1 MENKN
6 NNKQV
11 QVFNSEIFGGMR
23 VVMRDGEPWFAGKDV
38 SEILAYKDTDK
49 AVREHVDDEDK
60 RIFKPADLAG
70 LTEQQMNNVFKAAG
84 YNWNFV
90 PANIPNRGL
99 FFINESGLYSLIMSS
114 KLPQAKA
121 FKRWVTSEVLP
132 TIRKQGMYLTPAT
145 SEEAISNPESFIAKA
160 LIVANQVL
168 ERQKERIKHLETT
181 NNALT
186 STISTTN
193 VTTLTRKRT
202 CATRNDMTVREVS
215 KLLGAKQTEVYRVLR
230 KAGWF
235 MRAEEGVVK
244 NVPTL
249 AAPADCFY
257 IEEYTYNH
265 NLVHQVKVTKAGL
278 LKIKSLL

>member
-1 MENKN
+1 MVTTD
-6 NNKQV
+6 NKQV
-11 QVFNSEIFGGMR
+11 QVFNNGVFGDVR
-23 VVMRDGEPWFAGKDV
+23 VVMRDGEPWFIGKDV
-38 SEILAYKDTDK
+38 ASALDYIDTFGALK
-49 AVREHVDDEDK
+49 KHVDTEDK
-60 RIFKPADLAG
+60 TTMSI
-70 LTEQQMNNVFKAAG
+70 QQSGSNYKTTAT
-84 YNWNFV
+84 
-90 PANIPNRGL
+90 I
-99 FFINESGLYSLIMSS
+99 INESGLYSLILSS
-114 KLPQAKA
+114 KLPSAKT

-145 SEEAISNPESFIAKA
+145 AEEAISDPDTFIAKA

-249 AAPADCFY
+249 AAPTDCFY

>member
-11 QVFNSEIFGGMR
+11 QVFNNGIFGDVR
-23 VVMRDGEPWFAGKDV
+23 VIMRDGEPWFIGKDV
-38 SEILAYKDTDK
+38 AEILGYERADN
-49 AVREHVDDEDK
+49 AIRNHVDDEDK
-60 RIFKPADLAG
+60 LMHQISASGQKRNMTI
-70 LTEQQMNNVFKAAG
+70 
-84 YNWNFV
+84 
-90 PANIPNRGL
+90 
-99 FFINESGLYSLIMSS
+99 INESGLYSLILSS
-114 KLPQAKA
+114 KLPSAKT

-181 NNALT
+181 NNVLT

>member
-11 QVFNSEIFGGMR
+11 QVFNNGVFGDVR
-23 VVMRDGEPWFAGKDV
+23 VVMRDSEPWFVGKDV
-38 SEILAYKDTDK
+38 ASALGYSNPRKAILDHVKENHKMDGVTIRDSIG
-49 AVREHVDDEDK
+49 REQNPVVIDE
-60 RIFKPADLAG
+60 AG
-70 LTEQQMNNVFKAAG
+70 V
-84 YNWNFV
+84 
-90 PANIPNRGL
+90 
-99 FFINESGLYSLIMSS
+99 YSLVMRS
-114 KLPQAKA
+114 KLPQAEA
-121 FKRWVTSEVLP
+121 FQEWVTSEVLP
-132 TIRKQGMYLTPAT
+132 TIRKQGMYLTSAT
-145 SEEAISNPESFIAKA
+145 AEEAISDPDTFIAKA

-215 KLLGAKQTEVYRVLR
+215 KLLGVKQTEVYSALQR
-230 KAGWF
+230 AGWF
-235 MRAEEGVVK
+235 MRAEEGTVK

-265 NLVHQVKVTKAGL
+265 KVIHQVKVTKAGL
-278 LKIKSLL
+278 LQIKVLLLS

>member
-1 MENKN
+1 MVTTD
-6 NNKQV
+6 NKQV
-11 QVFNSEIFGGMR
+11 QVFNNGVFGDVR
-23 VVMRDGEPWFAGKDV
+23 VVMRDGAPWFVGKDV
-38 SEILAYKDTDK
+38 ASALGYVDTDQAIRK
-49 AVREHVDDEDK
+49 NVDGEDK
-60 RIFKPADLAG
+60 LTRLVDG
-70 LTEQQMNNVFKAAG
+70 LGQKRNV
-84 YNWNFV
+84 
-90 PANIPNRGL
+90 L
-99 FFINESGLYSLIMSS
+99 LINESGLYSLILSS
-114 KLPQAKA
+114 KLPTAKA

-132 TIRKQGMYLTPAT
+132 TIRKQGMYLTSAT
-145 SEEAISNPESFIAKA
+145 AEEAISSPESFIAKA

-215 KLLGAKQTEVYRVLR
+215 KLLGAKQTEVYRVLQR
-230 KAGWF
+230 AGWF

-265 NLVHQVKVTKAGL
+265 KVIHQVKVTKAGL

>member
-11 QVFNSEIFGGMR
+11 QVFNNGVFGDIR
-23 VVMRDGEPWFAGKDV
+23 VVMRDGEPWFVGKDV
-38 SEILAYKDTDK
+38 ASALNYTNPRKALAD
-49 AVREHVDDEDK
+49 HVDEEDK
-60 RIFKPADLAG
+60 GVTKCDTLGGAQN
-70 LTEQQMNNVFKAAG
+70 LT
-84 YNWNFV
+84 
-90 PANIPNRGL
+90 I
-99 FFINESGLYSLIMSS
+99 INESGLYSLILSS
-114 KLPQAKA
+114 KLPSAKT

-215 KLLGAKQTEVYRVLR
+215 KLLGAKQTEVYRVLQR
-230 KAGWF
+230 AGWF

-265 NLVHQVKVTKAGL
+265 KVIHQVKVTKAGL

>member
-11 QVFNSEIFGGMR
+11 QVFNNGVFGDVR
-23 VVMRDGEPWFAGKDV
+23 VVVRDGEPWFIGKDV
-38 SEILAYKDTDK
+38 AIALGYVNPRKTLADHVKDNHKMDGVTIRDSIG
-49 AVREHVDDEDK
+49 REQKPIFIDE
-60 RIFKPADLAG
+60 AG
-70 LTEQQMNNVFKAAG
+70 VYA
-84 YNWNFV
+84 
-90 PANIPNRGL
+90 
-99 FFINESGLYSLIMSS
+99 LIMRS
-114 KLPQAKA
+114 KLPQAEA
-121 FKRWVTSEVLP
+121 FQEWVTSEVLP

-145 SEEAISNPESFIAKA
+145 AEDALSDPDTFLAKA
-160 LIVANQVL
+160 ILVANQVL

-202 CATRNDMTVREVS
+202 NATRNDMTVREVS
-215 KLLGAKQTEVYRVLR
+215 KLLGAKQTEVYRALQ

-257 IEEYTYNH
+257 IEEYIYNH

>member
-11 QVFNSEIFGGMR
+11 QVFNNGVFGDVR
-23 VVMRDGEPWFAGKDV
+23 VIMRDGEPWFVGKDV
-38 SEILAYKDTDK
+38 ASALGYGNTNDALAK
-49 AVREHVDDEDK
+49 HVKNSHKNTLAIRDGIGNPNKIIIDE
-60 RIFKPADLAG
+60 AG
-70 LTEQQMNNVFKAAG
+70 VYA
-84 YNWNFV
+84 
-90 PANIPNRGL
+90 
-99 FFINESGLYSLIMSS
+99 LIMRS
-114 KLPQAKA
+114 KLPQAEA
-121 FKRWVTSEVLP
+121 FQEWVTSEVLP
-132 TIRKQGMYLTPAT
+132 TIRKQGMYLTSAT
-145 SEEAISNPESFIAKA
+145 AEEAISDPDTFIAKA

-215 KLLGAKQTEVYRVLR
+215 KLLGAKQTEVYRVLQR
-230 KAGWF
+230 AGWF

-265 NLVHQVKVTKAGL
+265 KVIHQVKVTKAGL

>member
-1 MENKN
+1 MVTTDS
-6 NNKQV
+6 KQV
-11 QVFNSEIFGGMR
+11 QVFNNDVFGDVR
-23 VVMRDGEPWFAGKDV
+23 VIIRDGEPWFVGKDV
-38 SEILAYKDTDK
+38 ASALGYINTKDALVT
-49 AVREHVDDEDK
+49 HVDIEDK
-60 RIFKPADLAG
+60 DIILRSQYTTL
-70 LTEQQMNNVFKAAG
+70 E
-84 YNWNFV
+84 
-90 PANIPNRGL
+90 NIPNRGL
-99 FFINESGLYSLIMSS
+99 AIINESGLYSLILSS
-114 KLPQAKA
+114 KLPSAKT

-132 TIRKQGMYLTPAT
+132 TIRKQGMYLTSAT
-145 SEEAISNPESFIAKA
+145 AEEAISDPDTFIAKA

>member
-11 QVFNSEIFGGMR
+11 QVFNNGVFGDVR
-23 VVMRDGEPWFAGKDV
+23 VVMRDSEPWFIGKDV
-38 SEILAYKDTDK
+38 ASALNYTNPRKALAD
-49 AVREHVDDEDK
+49 HVDEEDK
-60 RIFKPADLAG
+60 GVTKCDTLGGAQN
-70 LTEQQMNNVFKAAG
+70 LT
-84 YNWNFV
+84 
-90 PANIPNRGL
+90 I
-99 FFINESGLYSLIMSS
+99 INESGLYSLILSS
-114 KLPQAKA
+114 KLPSAKT

-132 TIRKQGMYLTPAT
+132 TIRKQGMYLTSAT
-145 SEEAISNPESFIAKA
+145 AEEAISDPDTFIAKA

>member
-1 MENKN
+1 MVTTDS
-6 NNKQV
+6 KQV
-11 QVFNSEIFGGMR
+11 QVFNNGVFGDVR
-23 VVMRDGEPWFAGKDV
+23 VVMRDGEPWFIGKDV
-38 SEILAYKDTDK
+38 ASALGYINPRKALAD
-49 AVREHVDDEDK
+49 HVKENHKNSVTIRDGIGNPNKTVIDE
-60 RIFKPADLAG
+60 AG
-70 LTEQQMNNVFKAAG
+70 VYA
-84 YNWNFV
+84 
-90 PANIPNRGL
+90 
-99 FFINESGLYSLIMSS
+99 LIMRS
-114 KLPQAKA
+114 KLPQAEA
-121 FKRWVTSEVLP
+121 FQEWVTSEVLP
-132 TIRKQGMYLTPAT
+132 TIRKQGMYLTSAT
-145 SEEAISNPESFIAKA
+145 AEEAISDPESFIAKA

>member
-1 MENKN
+1 M

-11 QVFNSEIFGGMR
+11 QVFNNGIFGDVR
-23 VVMRDGEPWFAGKDV
+23 VVMRDGEPWFVGKDV
-38 SEILAYKDTDK
+38 ASALGYVDTDQAIRK
-49 AVREHVDDEDK
+49 NVDGEDK
-60 RIFKPADLAG
+60 LTRPLDG
-70 LTEQQMNNVFKAAG
+70 LGQKRNV
-84 YNWNFV
+84 
-90 PANIPNRGL
+90 L
-99 FFINESGLYSLIMSS
+99 LINESGLYSLILSS
-114 KLPQAKA
+114 KLPSAKA

-215 KLLGAKQTEVYRVLR
+215 KLLGAKQTEVYSALQR
-230 KAGWF
+230 AGWF
-235 MRAEEGVVK
+235 MRAEEGTVK

-265 NLVHQVKVTKAGL
+265 KVIHQVKVTKAGL
-278 LKIKSLL
+278 LQIKVLLLS

>member
-11 QVFNSEIFGGMR
+11 QVFNNGVFGDVR
-23 VVMRDGEPWFAGKDV
+23 VVMRDGEPWFVGKDV
-38 SEILAYKDTDK
+38 ASALGFIDTADALK
-49 AVREHVDDEDK
+49 RHVDIEDK
-60 RIFKPADLAG
+60 EKVKVGDLPT
-70 LTEQQMNNVFKAAG
+70 LKL
-84 YNWNFV
+84 
-90 PANIPNRGL
+90 PNYGAYI
-99 FFINESGLYSLIMSS
+99 INESGLYSLILSS
-114 KLPQAKA
+114 KLPSAKV

-145 SEEAISNPESFIAKA
+145 AEEAISDPDTFIAKA

>member
-1 MENKN
+1 M

-11 QVFNSEIFGGMR
+11 QVFNNGIFGDVR
-23 VVMRDGEPWFAGKDV
+23 VVMRDGEPWFVGKDV
-38 SEILAYKDTDK
+38 ASALNYTNPRKALAD
-49 AVREHVDDEDK
+49 HVDEEDK
-60 RIFKPADLAG
+60 GVTKCDTLGGAQN
-70 LTEQQMNNVFKAAG
+70 LT
-84 YNWNFV
+84 
-90 PANIPNRGL
+90 I
-99 FFINESGLYSLIMSS
+99 INECGLYSLILSS
-114 KLPQAKA
+114 KLPSAKA

-193 VTTLTRKRT
+193 VTTLTRKCT

-215 KLLGAKQTEVYRVLR
+215 KLLGVKQTEVYSALQR
-230 KAGWF
+230 AGWF
-235 MRAEEGVVK
+235 MRAEEGTVK

-265 NLVHQVKVTKAGL
+265 KVIHQVKVTKAGL
-278 LKIKSLL
+278 LQIKVLLLS

>member
-1 MENKN
+1 MVTTDS
-6 NNKQV
+6 KQV
-11 QVFNSEIFGGMR
+11 QVFNNGVFGDVR
-23 VVMRDGEPWFAGKDV
+23 VVMRDGEPWFIGKDV
-38 SEILAYKDTDK
+38 ASALGYINPRKALAD
-49 AVREHVDDEDK
+49 HVKENHKNSVTIRDGIGNPNKTVIDE
-60 RIFKPADLAG
+60 AG
-70 LTEQQMNNVFKAAG
+70 VYA
-84 YNWNFV
+84 
-90 PANIPNRGL
+90 
-99 FFINESGLYSLIMSS
+99 LIMRS
-114 KLPQAKA
+114 KLPQAEA
-121 FKRWVTSEVLP
+121 FQEWVTSEVLP
-132 TIRKQGMYLTPAT
+132 TIRKQGMYLTSAT
-145 SEEAISNPESFIAKA
+145 AEEAISDPDTFIAKA
-160 LIVANQVL
+160 LIVAYQVL

>member
-11 QVFNSEIFGGMR
+11 QVFNNGVFGDIR
-23 VVMRDGEPWFAGKDV
+23 VVMRDGEPWFVGKDV
-38 SEILAYKDTDK
+38 ASALNYTNPRKALAD
-49 AVREHVDDEDK
+49 HVDEEDK
-60 RIFKPADLAG
+60 GVTKCDTLGGAQN
-70 LTEQQMNNVFKAAG
+70 LT
-84 YNWNFV
+84 
-90 PANIPNRGL
+90 I
-99 FFINESGLYSLIMSS
+99 INESGLYSLILSS
-114 KLPQAKA
+114 KLPSAKT

-132 TIRKQGMYLTPAT
+132 TIRKQGMYLTSAT
-145 SEEAISNPESFIAKA
+145 AEEAISDPESFIAKA

>member
-11 QVFNSEIFGGMR
+11 QVFNNGIFGDVR
-23 VVMRDGEPWFAGKDV
+23 VIMRDGEPWFIGKDV
-38 SEILAYKDTDK
+38 AEILGYERADN
-49 AVREHVDDEDK
+49 AIRNHVDDEDK
-60 RIFKPADLAG
+60 LMHQISASGQKRNM
-70 LTEQQMNNVFKAAG
+70 TT
-84 YNWNFV
+84 
-90 PANIPNRGL
+90 
-99 FFINESGLYSLIMSS
+99 INESGLYSLILSS
-114 KLPQAKA
+114 KLPSAKA

-145 SEEAISNPESFIAKA
+145 SEEAISDPESFIAKA

-168 ERQKERIKHLETT
+168 KRQKERIKHLETT

>member
-11 QVFNSEIFGGMR
+11 QVFKNGVFGDVR
-23 VVMRDGEPWFAGKDV
+23 VVMREGEPWFVGKDV
-38 SEILAYKDTDK
+38 ASALDYIDTFGALK
-49 AVREHVDDEDK
+49 KHVDTEDK
-60 RIFKPADLAG
+60 TTMSI
-70 LTEQQMNNVFKAAG
+70 QQSGSNYKTTVT
-84 YNWNFV
+84 
-90 PANIPNRGL
+90 I
-99 FFINESGLYSLIMSS
+99 INESGLYSLILSS
-114 KLPQAKA
+114 KLPSAKA

-132 TIRKQGMYLTPAT
+132 TIRKQGMYLTPAA
-145 SEEAISNPESFIAKA
+145 SEEAISDPDTFIAKA

-181 NNALT
+181 NNVLT

-215 KLLGAKQTEVYRVLR
+215 KLLGVKQTEVYSALQR
-230 KAGWF
+230 AGWF
-235 MRAEEGVVK
+235 MRAEEGTVK

-265 NLVHQVKVTKAGL
+265 KVIHQVKVTKAGL
-278 LKIKSLL
+278 LQIKVLLLS

>member
-1 MENKN
+1 MVTTD
-6 NNKQV
+6 NKQV
-11 QVFNSEIFGGMR
+11 QVFNNGVFGDVR
-23 VVMRDGEPWFAGKDV
+23 VVMRDGEPWFIGKDV
-38 SEILAYKDTDK
+38 ASALGYRDAINALK
-49 AVREHVDDEDK
+49 AHIDMEDK
-60 RIFKPADLAG
+60 LGWQITTSGQRREMTI
-70 LTEQQMNNVFKAAG
+70 
-84 YNWNFV
+84 
-90 PANIPNRGL
+90 
-99 FFINESGLYSLIMSS
+99 INESGLYSLILSS
-114 KLPQAKA
+114 KLPSAKT

-132 TIRKQGMYLTPAT
+132 TIRKQGMYLTSAT
-145 SEEAISNPESFIAKA
+145 AEEAISSPESFIAKA

-215 KLLGAKQTEVYRVLR
+215 KLLGAKQTEVYRVLQR
-230 KAGWF
+230 AGWF

-249 AAPADCFY
+249 AAPTDCFY

-265 NLVHQVKVTKAGL
+265 KVIHQVKVTKAGL

>member
-1 MENKN
+1 MVTTDS
-6 NNKQV
+6 KQV
-11 QVFNSEIFGGMR
+11 QVFNNGVFGDVR
-23 VVMRDGEPWFAGKDV
+23 VVMRDGKPWFVGKDV
-38 SEILAYKDTDK
+38 AQALGYIQTSK
-49 AVREHVDDEDK
+49 AVREHVKDKHKGMSVLDTPGGKQETTIIDE
-60 RIFKPADLAG
+60 AG
-70 LTEQQMNNVFKAAG
+70 IYA
-84 YNWNFV
+84 
-90 PANIPNRGL
+90 
-99 FFINESGLYSLIMSS
+99 LIMRS
-114 KLPQAKA
+114 KLPQAEA
-121 FKRWVTSEVLP
+121 FQEWVTSEVLP
-132 TIRKQGMYLTPAT
+132 TIRKQGMYLTSAT
-145 SEEAISNPESFIAKA
+145 AEEAISDPESFIAKA

-215 KLLGAKQTEVYRVLR
+215 KLLGAKQTEVYRVLQR
-230 KAGWF
+230 AGWF

-249 AAPADCFY
+249 AAPTDCFY

-265 NLVHQVKVTKAGL
+265 KVIHQVKVTKAGL

>member
-1 MENKN
+1 MVTTD
-6 NNKQV
+6 NKQV
-11 QVFNSEIFGGMR
+11 QVFNNGVFGDVR
-23 VVMRDGEPWFAGKDV
+23 VVMRDGEPWFIGKDV
-38 SEILAYKDTDK
+38 ASALGYRDAINALK
-49 AVREHVDDEDK
+49 AHIDMEDK
-60 RIFKPADLAG
+60 LGWQITTSGQRREMTI
-70 LTEQQMNNVFKAAG
+70 
-84 YNWNFV
+84 
-90 PANIPNRGL
+90 
-99 FFINESGLYSLIMSS
+99 INESGLYSLILSS
-114 KLPQAKA
+114 KLPSAKT

-132 TIRKQGMYLTPAT
+132 TIRKQGMYLTSVTA
-145 SEEAISNPESFIAKA
+145 EEAISDPESFIAKA

>member
-1 MENKN
+1 MVTTDS
-6 NNKQV
+6 KQV
-11 QVFNSEIFGGMR
+11 QVFNNGIFGDVR
-23 VVMRDGEPWFAGKDV
+23 VVMRDGEPWFIGKDV
-38 SEILAYKDTDK
+38 ASALGYRDAINALK
-49 AVREHVDDEDK
+49 AHIDMEDK
-60 RIFKPADLAG
+60 LGWQITTSGQRREMTI
-70 LTEQQMNNVFKAAG
+70 
-84 YNWNFV
+84 
-90 PANIPNRGL
+90 
-99 FFINESGLYSLIMSS
+99 INESGLYSLILSS
-114 KLPQAKA
+114 KLPSAKT

-132 TIRKQGMYLTPAT
+132 TIRKQGMYLTSAT
-145 SEEAISNPESFIAKA
+145 AEEAISSPESFIAKA

-215 KLLGAKQTEVYRVLR
+215 KLLGAKQTEVYRVLQR
-230 KAGWF
+230 AGWF

-265 NLVHQVKVTKAGL
+265 KVIHQVKVTKAGL

>member
-1 MENKN
+1 MN
-6 NNKQV
+6 NNASQI
-11 QVFNSEIFGGMR
+11 QVFNNGIFGNVR
-23 VVMRDGEPWFAGKDV
+23 ALVRDGEPWFVGKDV
-38 SEILAYKDTDK
+38 ASALNYTNPRKALAD
-49 AVREHVDDEDK
+49 HVDEEDK
-60 RIFKPADLAG
+60 GVTKCDTLGGAQN
-70 LTEQQMNNVFKAAG
+70 LT
-84 YNWNFV
+84 
-90 PANIPNRGL
+90 I
-99 FFINESGLYSLIMSS
+99 INESGLYSLILSS
-114 KLPQAKA
+114 KLPSAKA

-215 KLLGAKQTEVYRVLR
+215 RLLGVKQTEVYSALQR
-230 KAGWF
+230 AGWF
-235 MRAEEGVVK
+235 MRAEEGTVK

-265 NLVHQVKVTKAGL
+265 KVIHQVKVTKAGL
-278 LKIKSLL
+278 LQIKVLLLS

>member
-1 MENKN
+1 MVTTD
-6 NNKQV
+6 NKQV
-11 QVFNSEIFGGMR
+11 QVFNSDVFGDVR
-23 VVMRDGEPWFAGKDV
+23 VVMCDGEPWFIGKDV
-38 SEILAYKDTDK
+38 ASALGYTDTFGALK
-49 AVREHVDDEDK
+49 KHVEAEDK
-60 RIFKPADLAG
+60 QNCQNGSF
-70 LTEQQMNNVFKAAG
+70 ES
-84 YNWNFV
+84 
-90 PANIPNRGL
+90 NRGL
-99 FFINESGLYSLIMSS
+99 TIVNESGLYSLILSS
-114 KLPQAKA
+114 KLTSAKT

-132 TIRKQGMYLTPAT
+132 TIRKQGMYLTSAT
-145 SEEAISNPESFIAKA
+145 AEEAISDPESFIAKA

>member
-1 MENKN
+1 MVTTD
-6 NNKQV
+6 NKQV
-11 QVFNSEIFGGMR
+11 QVFNNGVFGDVR
-23 VVMRDGEPWFAGKDV
+23 VVMRDGAPWFVGKDV
-38 SEILAYKDTDK
+38 ASALGYVDTDQAIRK
-49 AVREHVDDEDK
+49 NVDGEDK
-60 RIFKPADLAG
+60 LTRLVDG
-70 LTEQQMNNVFKAAG
+70 LGQKRNV
-84 YNWNFV
+84 
-90 PANIPNRGL
+90 L
-99 FFINESGLYSLIMSS
+99 LINESGLYSLILSS
-114 KLPQAKA
+114 KLPTAKA

-132 TIRKQGMYLTPAT
+132 TIRKQGMYLTSAT
-145 SEEAISNPESFIAKA
+145 AEEAISSPESFIAKA

>member
-1 MENKN
+1 MVTTD
-6 NNKQV
+6 NKQV
-11 QVFNSEIFGGMR
+11 QVFNNGVFGDVR
-23 VVMRDGEPWFAGKDV
+23 VVMRDGAPWFVGKDV
-38 SEILAYKDTDK
+38 ASALGYVDTDQAIRK
-49 AVREHVDDEDK
+49 NVDGEDK
-60 RIFKPADLAG
+60 LTRLVDG
-70 LTEQQMNNVFKAAG
+70 LGQKRNV
-84 YNWNFV
+84 
-90 PANIPNRGL
+90 L
-99 FFINESGLYSLIMSS
+99 LINESGLYSLILSS
-114 KLPQAKA
+114 KLPTAKA

-132 TIRKQGMYLTPAT
+132 TIRKQGMYLTSAT
-145 SEEAISNPESFIAKA
+145 AEEAISDPDTFIAKA

-215 KLLGAKQTEVYRVLR
+215 KLLGAKQTEVYRVLQR
-230 KAGWF
+230 AGWF

-265 NLVHQVKVTKAGL
+265 KVIHQVKVTKAGL

>member
-1 MENKN
+1 ME

-11 QVFNSEIFGGMR
+11 QVFKNGVFGDVR
-23 VVMRDGEPWFAGKDV
+23 VVMRDGEPWFIGKDV
-38 SEILAYKDTDK
+38 ASALGYINPRKALAD
-49 AVREHVDDEDK
+49 HVKENHKNSVTIRDGIGNPNKTVIDE
-60 RIFKPADLAG
+60 AG
-70 LTEQQMNNVFKAAG
+70 VYA
-84 YNWNFV
+84 
-90 PANIPNRGL
+90 
-99 FFINESGLYSLIMSS
+99 LIMRS
-114 KLPQAKA
+114 KLPQAEA
-121 FKRWVTSEVLP
+121 FQEWVTSEVLP

-145 SEEAISNPESFIAKA
+145 AEDALSDPDTFLAKA
-160 LIVANQVL
+160 ILVANQVL

-202 CATRNDMTVREVS
+202 NATRNDMTVREVS
-215 KLLGAKQTEVYRVLR
+215 KLLGAKQTEVYRALQ

-257 IEEYTYNH
+257 IEEYIYNH

>member
-1 MENKN
+1 MVTTD
-6 NNKQV
+6 NKQV
-11 QVFNSEIFGGMR
+11 QVFKNGVFGDVR
-23 VVMRDGEPWFAGKDV
+23 VVMRDGEPWFIGKDV
-38 SEILAYKDTDK
+38 ASALGYVDTVNALK
-49 AVREHVDDEDK
+49 AHVDEEDK
-60 RIFKPADLAG
+60 QKGVAIHHHLAG
-70 LTEQQMNNVFKAAG
+70 TQKTT
-84 YNWNFV
+84 
-90 PANIPNRGL
+90 I
-99 FFINESGLYSLIMSS
+99 INESGLYSLILSS
-114 KLPQAKA
+114 KLPSAKT

-132 TIRKQGMYLTPAT
+132 TIRKQGMYLTSAT
-145 SEEAISNPESFIAKA
+145 AEEAISDPYTFIAKA

-215 KLLGAKQTEVYRVLR
+215 KLLGAKQTEVYRLLR

-257 IEEYTYNH
+257 IEEYIYNH

>member
-11 QVFNSEIFGGMR
+11 QVFNNGVFGDVR
-23 VVMRDGEPWFAGKDV
+23 VVMRDGEPWFVGKDV
-38 SEILAYKDTDK
+38 ASALDYIDTFGALK
-49 AVREHVDDEDK
+49 KHVDTEDK
-60 RIFKPADLAG
+60 TTMSI
-70 LTEQQMNNVFKAAG
+70 QQSGSNYKTTAT
-84 YNWNFV
+84 
-90 PANIPNRGL
+90 I
-99 FFINESGLYSLIMSS
+99 INESGLYSLILSS
-114 KLPQAKA
+114 KLPSAKT

-132 TIRKQGMYLTPAT
+132 TIRKQGMYLTSAT
-145 SEEAISNPESFIAKA
+145 AEEAISDPDTFIAKA

-215 KLLGAKQTEVYRVLR
+215 KLLGAKQTEVYRVLQR
-230 KAGWF
+230 AGWF

-265 NLVHQVKVTKAGL
+265 KVIHQVKITKAGL

>member
-11 QVFNSEIFGGMR
+11 QVFNNGVFGDVR
-23 VVMRDGEPWFAGKDV
+23 VVMRDGEPWFVGKDV
-38 SEILAYKDTDK
+38 AEALSYSDTSR
-49 AVREHVDDEDK
+49 AVFDHVDKEDK
-60 RIFKPADLAG
+60 TSLVI
-70 LTEQQMNNVFKAAG
+70 QQSGSNYKA
-84 YNWNFV
+84 NTT
-90 PANIPNRGL
+90 L
-99 FFINESGLYSLIMSS
+99 INESGLYSLILSS
-114 KLPQAKA
+114 KLPSAKA
-121 FKRWVTSEVLP
+121 FKRWVTSEVLT

-145 SEEAISNPESFIAKA
+145 SEEAISSPESFIAKA

>member
-1 MENKN
+1 MN
-6 NNKQV
+6 NNASQI
-11 QVFNSEIFGGMR
+11 QVFNNGIFGNVR
-23 VVMRDGEPWFAGKDV
+23 ALVRDGEPWFIGKDV
-38 SEILAYKDTDK
+38 AEILGYERADN
-49 AVREHVDDEDK
+49 AIRNHVDDEDK
-60 RIFKPADLAG
+60 LMHQISASGQKRNMTI
-70 LTEQQMNNVFKAAG
+70 
-84 YNWNFV
+84 
-90 PANIPNRGL
+90 
-99 FFINESGLYSLIMSS
+99 INESGLYSLILSS
-114 KLPQAKA
+114 KLPSAKA

-186 STISTTN
+186 SIISTTN

-215 KLLGAKQTEVYRVLR
+215 RLLGVKQTEVYSALQR
-230 KAGWF
+230 AGWF
-235 MRAEEGVVK
+235 MRAEEGTVK

-265 NLVHQVKVTKAGL
+265 KVIQQVKVTKAGL
-278 LKIKSLL
+278 LQIKVLLLS

>member
-11 QVFNSEIFGGMR
+11 QVFNNGIFGDVR
-23 VVMRDGEPWFAGKDV
+23 VIMRDGEPWFIGKDV
-38 SEILAYKDTDK
+38 AEILGYERADN
-49 AVREHVDDEDK
+49 AIRNHVDDEDK
-60 RIFKPADLAG
+60 LMHQISASGQKRNMTI
-70 LTEQQMNNVFKAAG
+70 
-84 YNWNFV
+84 
-90 PANIPNRGL
+90 
-99 FFINESGLYSLIMSS
+99 INESGLYSLILSS
-114 KLPQAKA
+114 KLPTAKA

-132 TIRKQGMYLTPAT
+132 TIRKQGMYLTSAT
-145 SEEAISNPESFIAKA
+145 AEEAISSPESFIAKA

-215 KLLGAKQTEVYRVLR
+215 KLLGAKQTEVYRVLQR
-230 KAGWF
+230 AGWF

-249 AAPADCFY
+249 AAPTDCFY

-265 NLVHQVKVTKAGL
+265 KVIHQVKVTKAGL